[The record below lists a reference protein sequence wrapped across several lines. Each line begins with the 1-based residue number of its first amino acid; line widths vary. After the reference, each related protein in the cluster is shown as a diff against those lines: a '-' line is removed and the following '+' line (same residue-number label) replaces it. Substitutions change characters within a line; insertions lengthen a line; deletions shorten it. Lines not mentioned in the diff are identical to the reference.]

1 MSDYCGIPK
10 CIGAWCESTDT
21 SDPRCKPNSG
31 MLWEVLRLYPKALQL
46 PPQSYL
52 MIGDA
57 SGLDGQFSDTDKRTA
72 ANFGIP
78 YMDVSEFVSVYGQ

>member
-1 MSDYCGIPK
+1 M
-10 CIGAWCESTDT
+10 DT
-21 SDPRCKPNSG
+21 SDPRRKPNSG
-31 MLWEVLRLYPKALQL
+31 MLWEVLRLYPEALQL

-78 YMDVSEFVSVYGQ
+78 YMDVSEFVTVCGR